1 MKSKKDVQRRQTMKT
16 NKDAYSKELK
26 REAEA
31 LTQAVGYEG
40 EVKSKAAEVIIL
52 NNKATVVSGGMS
64 KKEKLEQQEELKSK
78 VNKLFDMRASDPLI
92 INRLKRVSTKF
103 LPTLLQND
111 SVLNNVKVNE
121 NYFNNPQAAS

>member
-1 MKSKKDVQRRQTMKT
+1 MKS

-40 EVKSKAAEVIIL
+40 DVKSKAAEVIIL
-52 NNKATVVSGGMS
+52 NNKATVISSALS
-64 KKEKLEQQEELKSK
+64 KKERLEQQEELKSK

-103 LPTLLQND
+103 LLTNL
-111 SVLNNVKVNE
+111 VE
-121 NYFNNPQAAS
+121 